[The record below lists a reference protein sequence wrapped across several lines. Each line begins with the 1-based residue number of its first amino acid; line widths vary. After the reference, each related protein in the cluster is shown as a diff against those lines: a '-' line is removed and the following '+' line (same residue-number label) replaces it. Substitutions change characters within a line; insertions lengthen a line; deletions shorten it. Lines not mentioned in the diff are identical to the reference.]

1 MITIY
6 QMVGLSKRN
15 VRWHDEASEYIIR
28 VVVLCNVFDEENSGW
43 SYQ

>member
-15 VRWHDEASEYIIR
+15 VSDAMKRVCDIIR
-28 VVVLCNVFDEENSGW
+28 VVGLCNVFDEENSG
-43 SYQ
+43 